1 LENFERGESA
11 GTIQGWSLRYRSA
24 LEHFVM
30 VTDEDVCEGV
40 RSGVVSDVAIMGG
53 VREYERGGKIL
64 AVVVG
69 GEGSGRGEEKA

>member
-1 LENFERGESA
+1 
-11 GTIQGWSLRYRSA
+11 
-24 LEHFVM
+24 M

-40 RSGVVSDVAIMGG
+40 RSGVVSDVAIMG
-53 VREYERGGKIL
+53 ECASTRGGKIL